1 MRQQED
7 TNETQMTNDGSD
19 ISSKDRYFFYTRGRF
34 IWNTAKGG
42 KNI

>member
-1 MRQQED
+1 MRQPEE
-7 TNETQMTNDGSD
+7 TKETQMTTKGSN